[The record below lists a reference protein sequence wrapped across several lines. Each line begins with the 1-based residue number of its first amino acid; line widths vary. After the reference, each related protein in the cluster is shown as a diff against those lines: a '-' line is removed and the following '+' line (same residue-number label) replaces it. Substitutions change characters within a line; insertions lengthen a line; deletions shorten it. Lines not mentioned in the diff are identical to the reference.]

1 MSQMDCCLYCGRPFL
16 QGLLVELDHMDP
28 RAKGGWD
35 HPDNL
40 VACCKRC
47 NSKKKDR
54 LFVEWL
60 ELLSDKRSQL
70 ARAVYVEK
78 HCYQPEDFIPK
89 PSVITFGYR
98 EATPRTLRF
107 NALIEELRIRQAAG
121 TLTPLQAL
129 EAFRVFNEME
139 PEKETPCTPRQYEQL
154 PDENGLFWACDYY
167 SPGGISDEEWWRKE
181 RWYAYCLCLG
191 PNRRP
196 PLPLRGSV

>member
-1 MSQMDCCLYCGRPFL
+1 MDYCLYCGRPFL

-139 PEKETPCTPRQYEQL
+139 PEEETPWTPRQYDQL
-154 PDENGLFWACDYY
+154 PDENGLFWTCDYY
-167 SPGGISDEEWWRKE
+167 SPGGISDDEWWYKE
-181 RWYAYCLCLG
+181 RWYAYCEINTLP
-191 PNRRP
+191 PNKGDRAIQS
-196 PLPLRGSV
+196 LNL